1 MRYKLFGHTG
11 LRVSELALG
20 TLTFGE
26 EAGWGRDLEGSR
38 ELLELYADAGGNFI
52 DTANRYN
59 AGTSESYVGKLL
71 KGQRDRFVLATKF
84 SVGAMDGDINS
95 AGNHRKNIFRS
106 LHESLERLQTDY
118 VDLYWLHQWD
128 FTTSEEEIL
137 RALDDMIRAGKVNY
151 VGISNAPAWVIAR
164 ANTIAELR
172 GWTAFAGIQI
182 EYSLIERTAD
192 RELLPMAKSLDLA
205 VALWGV
211 VGQGIL
217 TGKFH
222 RTADQAKPEDSTR
235 APVLGHKL
243 TERNLAIARLADEI
257 GRDTGLTPSQVALN
271 WARSKGQQMIP
282 VVGARTAEQLR
293 ENLACLDQPLP
304 AEQCRRLDEESAV
317 RRGEPHDFLN
327 QPRILTGRFGG
338 FEELL
343 DNHRRL
349 THRD

>member
-182 EYSLIERTAD
+182 EYS
-192 RELLPMAKSLDLA
+192 
-205 VALWGV
+205 
-211 VGQGIL
+211 
-217 TGKFH
+217 
-222 RTADQAKPEDSTR
+222 
-235 APVLGHKL
+235 
-243 TERNLAIARLADEI
+243 
-257 GRDTGLTPSQVALN
+257 
-271 WARSKGQQMIP
+271 
-282 VVGARTAEQLR
+282 
-293 ENLACLDQPLP
+293 
-304 AEQCRRLDEESAV
+304 
-317 RRGEPHDFLN
+317 
-327 QPRILTGRFGG
+327 
-338 FEELL
+338 
-343 DNHRRL
+343 
-349 THRD
+349 